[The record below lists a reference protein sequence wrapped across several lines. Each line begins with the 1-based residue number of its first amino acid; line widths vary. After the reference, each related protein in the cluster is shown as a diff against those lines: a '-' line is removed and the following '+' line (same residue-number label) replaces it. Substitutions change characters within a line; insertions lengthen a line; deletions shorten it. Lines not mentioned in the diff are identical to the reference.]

1 MNTKEKLTLG
11 IAAIFMITLAIV
23 GVTYAY
29 FVTRI
34 TYSESASTTIKTAN
48 IIVTYGDGNGE
59 VALTD
64 VEPGVVTYK
73 GFTVKNESDIAAPY
87 AVVLTST
94 VDMNEGVITHPE
106 FVHTIDAETK
116 DFAGVPTILEKRGN
130 SESELLSANLIDE
143 CYDAEALDNL
153 LGITDALNST
163 TKPNCYDGNRYNN
176 IYATLYEISY
186 GDDSKTVE
194 ENETAFNS
202 LTSEELARMTEGV
215 EPIQSEVNA
224 PANSSADITSSPKI
238 YFGEKLQKIDAKD
251 ENTGDPAYKY
261 YILKIE
267 YKDIHKNQNIENEAV
282 AKFKVDIT
290 GSTGQISNETE

>member
-11 IAAIFMITLAIV
+11 IAAIFMVTLAIV

-34 TYSESASTTIKTAN
+34 TYSDSASATIKTAN

-59 VALTD
+59 VALTN

-94 VDMNEGVITHPE
+94 VDMNAGTLANPE
-106 FVHTIDAETK
+106 FVHTIDAATK
-116 DFAGVPTILEKRGN
+116 DYAGVPTVLEKRGN
-130 SESELLSANLIDE
+130 SGSDLLSANLIDE
-143 CYDAEALDNL
+143 CYDAEALENL
-153 LGITDALNST
+153 LGTRNAENPT
-163 TKPNCYDGNRYNN
+163 VKPNCYDGNRYNN
-176 IYATLYEISY
+176 IYATLYEVSY
-186 GDDSKTVE
+186 GETNKTAS
-194 ENETAFNS
+194 ENATAFNA
-202 LTSEELARMTEGV
+202 LTSDVLASMTEGI
-215 EPIQSEVNA
+215 EPIQGEVNA
-224 PANSSADITSSPKI
+224 PANASADIASSPKV

-251 ENTGDPAYKY
+251 ENTGEPSYKY

-267 YKDIHKNQNIENEAV
+267 YKDIHKNQNVENEAL
-282 AKFKVDIT
+282 ARFKIDIT
-290 GSTGQISNETE
+290 GSTGQISNESK